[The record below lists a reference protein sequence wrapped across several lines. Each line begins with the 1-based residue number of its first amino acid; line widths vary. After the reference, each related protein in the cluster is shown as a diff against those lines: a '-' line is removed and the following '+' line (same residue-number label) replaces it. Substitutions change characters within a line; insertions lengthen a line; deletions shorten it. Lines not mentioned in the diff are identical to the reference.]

1 CHNLATKFCSTASS
15 QQLAQAS
22 YPSESQASLQ
32 QPAQSSYQ
40 YMAQP
45 ALQQPAQDSYALESQ
60 ASIQQPAQS
69 SYPSESQ
76 ASFQQPAQASYQ
88 SVAQPAFQQPTQVG
102 YPSESQ
108 ASVQQPPQ
116 AKYQSVYRTV
126 SSLQRPQ
133 SSHQSVVQHGIQ
145 MAFKPVQAQ
154 GGHVSQIGSKLYSCQ
169 EYVSHPNY
177 QLAAQP
183 GQNGNQPPSRLVSS
197 SLAQHIKPV
206 VQHEYRAPV
215 KPGQGTYVYV
225 VSPSRPPGLLQST
238 LLSTFRPAQLPEQ
251 PSYQPPVLPNVHQSS
266 FKPMQSS
273 YKPSSKIEPSSYQP
287 QMLPSHQSLSQSGY
301 SFPSHASTVQLSG
314 CCSPAI
320 PVPSI
325 FEPQVQSSYETLSQ
339 PRFQTSMPG
348 QSSYQS
354 VSRSCSQSLEQA
366 SSLSNSES
374 VQPGIQYPA
383 QLNYQAVT
391 NQNAPGPAQSNQRM
405 SQTSFRLLKQVMS
418 WLFIFVCRFLVL
430 ACLL

>member
-1 CHNLATKFCSTASS
+1 M
-15 QQLAQAS
+15 AQAS
-22 YPSESQASLQ
+22 S
-32 QPAQSSYQ
+32 
-40 YMAQP
+40 
-45 ALQQPAQDSYALESQ
+45 QQPAQDSYALESQ

-102 YPSESQ
+102 YPSD
-108 ASVQQPPQ
+108 
-116 AKYQSVYRTV
+116 
-126 SSLQRPQ
+126 LQRPQ

-197 SLAQHIKPV
+197 SLAQHIKP
-206 VQHEYRAPV
+206 
-215 KPGQGTYVYV
+215 GTYVYV

-287 QMLPSHQSLSQSGY
+287 QMLPSHQSLSQ
-301 SFPSHASTVQLSG
+301 SG

-391 NQNAPGPAQSNQRM
+391 NQNAPGPAQSNQR
-405 SQTSFRLLKQVMS
+405 
-418 WLFIFVCRFLVL
+418 
-430 ACLL
+430 

>member
-1 CHNLATKFCSTASS
+1 RGKHFKKYQLSIKQQNYMVDNETVAQPNIQQLAQAIQLGSEIPAQANFQSMAQASS

-69 SYPSESQ
+69 SYPSES
-76 ASFQQPAQASYQ
+76 
-88 SVAQPAFQQPTQVG
+88 
-102 YPSESQ
+102 
-108 ASVQQPPQ
+108 
-116 AKYQSVYRTV
+116 
-126 SSLQRPQ
+126 
-133 SSHQSVVQHGIQ
+133 QHGIQ

-301 SFPSHASTVQLSG
+301 SFPSHASTVQLAGTSG

>member
-1 CHNLATKFCSTASS
+1 
-15 QQLAQAS
+15 
-22 YPSESQASLQ
+22 
-32 QPAQSSYQ
+32 
-40 YMAQP
+40 MAQP
-45 ALQQPAQDSYALESQ
+45 ALQQPAQDSY
-60 ASIQQPAQS
+60 P
-69 SYPSESQ
+69 
-76 ASFQQPAQASYQ
+76 
-88 SVAQPAFQQPTQVG
+88 
-102 YPSESQ
+102 
-108 ASVQQPPQ
+108 
-116 AKYQSVYRTV
+116 

-154 GGHVSQIGSKLYSCQ
+154 AGHVSQIGSKLYSCQ

-177 QLAAQP
+177 QLA
-183 GQNGNQPPSRLVSS
+183 
-197 SLAQHIKPV
+197 
-206 VQHEYRAPV
+206 
-215 KPGQGTYVYV
+215 GTYVYV
-225 VSPSRPPGLLQST
+225 VSPSRPPGPLQST

-251 PSYQPPVLPNVHQSS
+251 PSYH
-266 FKPMQSS
+266 
-273 YKPSSKIEPSSYQP
+273 YQP
-287 QMLPSHQSLSQSGY
+287 QMLPSHQSLSQSVQ
-301 SFPSHASTVQLSG
+301 SSSH
-314 CCSPAI
+314 
-320 PVPSI
+320 
-325 FEPQVQSSYETLSQ
+325 PQMLPGHQSLSSYETLSQ

-405 SQTSFRLLKQVMS
+405 SQTNFRLLKQVMS

>member
-1 CHNLATKFCSTASS
+1 YALVGQSFGQQLAQYSGQQPVQTSNETVAQPNI
-15 QQLAQAS
+15 QQLAQAIQLG
-22 YPSESQASLQ
+22 SEIPAQANFQSMAQAS
-32 QPAQSSYQ
+32 S
-40 YMAQP
+40 
-45 ALQQPAQDSYALESQ
+45 QQPAQDSYALESQ

-102 YPSESQ
+102 YPSD
-108 ASVQQPPQ
+108 
-116 AKYQSVYRTV
+116 
-126 SSLQRPQ
+126 LQRPQ

-301 SFPSHASTVQLSG
+301 SFPSHASTVQL
-314 CCSPAI
+314 
-320 PVPSI
+320 
-325 FEPQVQSSYETLSQ
+325 PQVQSSYETLSQ

-391 NQNAPGPAQSNQRM
+391 NQNAPGPAQSNQR
-405 SQTSFRLLKQVMS
+405 
-418 WLFIFVCRFLVL
+418 
-430 ACLL
+430 